1 MHRLCTTI
9 TGLVVWL
16 AFTAS
21 AEAKIV
27 EYISPHPVPHKY
39 GGGFCNIDVAH
50 VHNYPP
56 GDPRLYR
63 DINGQFYFV
72 GDPTPFHYEG
82 PRYNYFGA
90 HPVVDAQV
98 QLDHPVY
105 CYLKGPHVHWYQP
118 PPGAPFQLTGGAY
131 WYVGNFPPAY
141 YHDRP
146 RFAEV
151 NEAYAPLPYVRPVV
165 DVHVAPPVVQAQVSF
180 GGPGWGASV
189 AVAGPSVPVIV
200 PPMVPVPVPPV
211 PVPVPPVP
219 FAVVPVPPVPVPVP
233 LPPVP
238 VPVGVGFAGSAA
250 IERHGFVTS
259 PRDHGRHEGWRRSEH
274 FPGHRAPPPRVVV
287 GRAPIQQPLLRR
299 GDNRH
304 PLPSIAP
311 QRQAPMA
318 GRGPA
323 PAARAPMPSHGP
335 GPGHAPARGN
345 QYRRH

>member
-1 MHRLCTTI
+1 MRRLCTTI
-9 TGLVVWL
+9 TGFLAWL
-16 AFTAS
+16 ALANS

-39 GGGFCNIDVAH
+39 GGGFCSIDVAH

-56 GDPRLYR
+56 GDPRMYR

-98 QLDHPVY
+98 QLGHPIY
-105 CYLKGPHVHWYQP
+105 CYLKGPHAHWYQP
-118 PPGAPFQLTGGAY
+118 PAGAQFQLTGDAY
-131 WYVGNFPPAY
+131 WYVGGFPPGY

-146 RFAEV
+146 RFAVV
-151 NEAYAPLPYVRPVV
+151 NQAYAPLPYARPAV

-189 AVAGPSVPVIV
+189 AVAAPSVPVIIPPVV
-200 PPMVPVPVPPV
+200 PVPVPVVPVPVAMVPVPPV
-211 PVPVPPVP
+211 PVPVLV
-219 FAVVPVPPVPVPVP
+219 
-233 LPPVP
+233 PPVP

-250 IERHGFVTS
+250 IEHHGFVTS
-259 PRDHGRHEGWRRSEH
+259 PHAHDHGRHQGWHGPGH
-274 FPGHRAPPPRVVV
+274 FPGHRPPPSRVVI
-287 GRAPIQQPLLRR
+287 GRAPIHQPLLHR
-299 GDNRH
+299 GGDRH
-304 PLPSIAP
+304 PLASVAP
-311 QRQAPMA
+311 RRQAA
-318 GRGPA
+318 TVVR
-323 PAARAPMPSHGP
+323 GP

-345 QYRRH
+345 PYRRH